1 MDTKNGLM
9 YITNHG
15 SVRDVASSGGEV
27 GYSTWEGEENWPSRQ
42 TIPGSG
48 RNLGSSIS
56 VYPLDAQGDTP
67 PLWVIKGPS
76 TQLNW
81 PAGIAA
87 DPEREELYVAN
98 DAGDSILVFS
108 ADARGD
114 AAPIRTL
121 KGPRSGIKNPTGLF
135 LDKKNDEL
143 WVSNFGN
150 HTATVYKPTASGD
163 TPPLRTIRS
172 GPLGEPS
179 LMIGN
184 PGSVAYDTKREEIL
198 VPN

>member
-1 MDTKNGLM
+1 M
-9 YITNHG
+9 
-15 SVRDVASSGGEV
+15 
-27 GYSTWEGEENWPSRQ
+27 
-42 TIPGSG
+42 
-48 RNLGSSIS
+48 
-56 VYPLDAQGDTP
+56 
-67 PLWVIKGPS
+67 
-76 TQLNW
+76 NW

-114 AAPIRTL
+114 ATPIRTL